1 MSSRRRQVIYCEMC
15 GAPIEGEPY
24 VIYVEGAEMYVCER
38 CYYRYISRAGGRS
51 SPDLPMRA
59 RLTGVEATARPS
71 TPPARSTTSTA
82 PRTPTSLRPAPV
94 TARRTATTRSPARRG
109 GVDKLAERYEVV
121 PDYAER
127 VRRARERL
135 GLSQEE
141 LAIRVKERVNVI
153 KRIEAGTLVPTV
165 DLARRLEKVLG
176 VKLLEPVVEED
187 VELGAGGAG
196 GRRRRGE
203 FELTLGDIVEIREE

>member
-1 MSSRRRQVIYCEMC
+1 MASRRRQVIYCEMC

-38 CYYRYISRAGGRS
+38 CYYRYISRARGRTEE
-51 SPDLPMRA
+51 LPMRA
-59 RLTGVEATARPS
+59 RLTGIEA
-71 TPPARSTTSTA
+71 PPARATTSAQPRPA
-82 PRTPTSLRPAPV
+82 PAVTRSTSSLKPAPV
-94 TARRTATTRSPARRG
+94 TARRSTSPRPVRRGSG

-135 GLSQEE
+135 GMSQEE

-187 VELGAGGAG
+187 VGVSGGG
-196 GRRRRGE
+196 GRRRRD

>member
-1 MSSRRRQVIYCEMC
+1 MPSRRRQVIYCEMC

-24 VIYVEGAEMYVCER
+24 VIYVEGTEMYVCER
-38 CYYRYISRAGGRS
+38 CYYKYISRARS
-51 SPDLPMRA
+51 GAADVPMRA
-59 RLTGVEATARPS
+59 QLTGIEKRSSTSTTASRPATSFTTMPRRSAATPPRPS
-71 TPPARSTTSTA
+71 RSGAS
-82 PRTPTSLRPAPV
+82 
-94 TARRTATTRSPARRG
+94 TARRSSV
-109 GVDKLAERYEVV
+109 VDKLAERYEVV

-135 GLSQEE
+135 GMSQEE

-153 KRIEAGTLVPTV
+153 KRIEAGTLTPTV

-176 VKLLEPVVEED
+176 IKLLEPVVEE
-187 VELGAGGAG
+187 EGFTSERPA
-196 GRRRRGE
+196 RRRRRDE

>member
-1 MSSRRRQVIYCEMC
+1 MANRRRQVIYCEMC

-38 CYYRYISRAGGRS
+38 CYYRYISRARGRTEE
-51 SPDLPMRA
+51 LPMRA
-59 RLTGVEATARPS
+59 RLTGVEAPSARAPASTQPRPS
-71 TPPARSTTSTA
+71 VSRSTS
-82 PRTPTSLRPAPV
+82 SLKPAPV
-94 TARRTATTRSPARRG
+94 TARRSTPPRPRRSTG
-109 GVDKLAERYEVV
+109 SVDRLAERYEVV

-135 GLSQEE
+135 GMSQEE

-176 VKLLEPVVEED
+176 IKLLEPVVEED
-187 VELGAGGAG
+187 FGVGGG
-196 GRRRRGE
+196 GRRRRD